1 MDYHFEEVQNLRVA
15 VYDVDD
21 KKHLDDLSRHDFIGE
36 AKFTLAEVV
45 AAGRVFTRRLT
56 SASEYMTIKSHYFG
70 LWFLVLPKISSVK
83 QCYTMPYSNNYLI
96 TQVL

>member
-1 MDYHFEEVQNLRVA
+1 MQNLRVA

-45 AAGRVFTRRLT
+45 AAGQVFKRRLT
-56 SASEYMTIKSHYFG
+56 SASEYI
-70 LWFLVLPKISSVK
+70 
-83 QCYTMPYSNNYLI
+83 
-96 TQVL
+96 

>member
-21 KKHLDDLSRHDFIGE
+21 KKHLDDLLRHDFIGE

-45 AAGRVFTRRLT
+45 AAGKVFTRQLT
-56 SASEYMTIKSHYFG
+56 SASEYILCS
-70 LWFLVLPKISSVK
+70 
-83 QCYTMPYSNNYLI
+83 LI
-96 TQVL
+96 YWKTY

>member
-45 AAGRVFTRRLT
+45 AAGQVFRRQLT
-56 SASEYMTIKSHYFG
+56 SASEYI
-70 LWFLVLPKISSVK
+70 
-83 QCYTMPYSNNYLI
+83 YTSYSYN
-96 TQVL
+96 

>member
-36 AKFTLAEVV
+36 AKFTLGEVV
-45 AAGRVFTRRLT
+45 AAGRVFTRQLT
-56 SASEYMTIKSHYFG
+56 SASEYTA
-70 LWFLVLPKISSVK
+70 FLNLLENTPVL
-83 QCYTMPYSNNYLI
+83 SNNYL
-96 TQVL
+96 L

>member
-1 MDYHFEEVQNLRVA
+1 MQNLRVA

-36 AKFTLAEVV
+36 AKFTLGEVV

-56 SASEYMTIKSHYFG
+56 SASEYMTITSHYFC
-70 LWFLVLPKISSVK
+70 LWFFTGNFINKTMQSHRFSHYFCLETSSI
-83 QCYTMPYSNNYLI
+83 NNAI
-96 TQVL
+96 

>member
-36 AKFTLAEVV
+36 AKFTLGEVV
-45 AAGRVFTRRLT
+45 AAGQVFTRQLT
-56 SASEYMTIKSHYFG
+56 SASENMSLYD
-70 LWFLVLPKISSVK
+70 
-83 QCYTMPYSNNYLI
+83 
-96 TQVL
+96 